1 MPRVLLFILSLLLT
15 SFTAIAGKSLEV
27 CSSCE
32 VNSIKK
38 AIEMAEAGDEV
49 LVHPGTYREGNIIID
64 KPIFLT
70 GINYPVVDGENQH
83 EIFTVTASGVAIEGF
98 RLVNAGK
105 SNLKD
110 YSAIRIDHARQF
122 VICDNIVENAQFGIY
137 LAYAFDGIVEGN
149 HLTSDAKDEVSSG
162 NGVHCWYAKRIYI
175 AHNTVLRHR
184 DGIYLEF
191 TDDSQIVHNYSEKN
205 LRYGLHFM
213 FSNRD
218 VYSHNSFID
227 NGAGVA
233 VMFSKQIGMFYNR
246 FEGNWGR
253 SAYALL
259 LKEIYDAEL
268 EHNEFISNTIGIL
281 MEGAT
286 RINYTRNAFKS
297 NGWAIQMTGGCMNN
311 HFTQNTFV
319 SNALDMVVSSNVN
332 DNTFDGNY
340 WSEYTGYDL
349 DRDGFGDVPHRP
361 VKLFSYITSQTPESI
376 VLLRS
381 FFVDLLNFSEKV
393 SPVLTPANVLDNRP
407 LIEQPTP

>member
-1 MPRVLLFILSLLLT
+1 MPRLLLLFLALTPSLLL
-15 SFTAIAGKSLEV
+15 K
-27 CSSCE
+27 
-32 VNSIKK
+32 
-38 AIEMAEAGDEV
+38 AEALNVCPTCPYTTIRAGIEAAEIGDEV

-70 GINYPVVDGENQH
+70 GINYPVVDGEGQY

-98 RLVNAGK
+98 RLVNAGR
-105 SNLKD
+105 STLKD
-110 YSAIRIDHARQF
+110 LSAIRIDHAREF
-122 VICDNIVENAQFGIY
+122 TVCGNIIENAQFGIY

-149 HLTSDAKDEVSSG
+149 RLSSDARDEVSSG
-162 NGVHCWYAKRIYI
+162 NGVHCWYAKRIFI
-175 AHNTVLRHR
+175 AHNDVRRHR

-191 TDDSQIVHNYSEKN
+191 TDDSRIVHNHSEQN
-205 LRYGLHFM
+205 IRYGLHFM

-218 VYSHNSFID
+218 EYSHNSFID

-233 VMFSKQIGMFYNR
+233 VMFSKKIGMFDNR
-246 FEGNWGR
+246 FEDNWGR
-253 SAYALL
+253 SSYALL

-268 EHNEFISNTIGIL
+268 ERNAFLSNTIGIL

-286 RINYTRNAFKS
+286 RIEYRNNVFKS
-297 NGWAIQMTGGCMNN
+297 NGWALQMTGGCMEN
-311 HFTQNTFV
+311 HFSGNAFI
-319 SNALDMVVSSNVN
+319 SNALDMVVSSHVN

-349 DRDGFGDVPHRP
+349 DRDGYGDVPHRP

-407 LIEQPTP
+407 LIEQPMP